1 MDINRKNAIKIW
13 DRQFGKDVSA
23 TDFAGRSIQK
33 GAFGQLTSTYGWC
46 LTHIVPRSVGGS
58 SEEDNLICAHVKT
71 AAEKEEN
78 FPSFNANDVRYK
90 ISKESGS
97 WTIEKSSDADAI
109 AELAEKEAKAK
120 ELWSLTFGD
129 ASETTDFAGR
139 TIYRDSYGSGREGA
153 WKVAPYVDSKP
164 TENKNAYIAHLFT
177 IAEARGKTAFK
188 SNGRF
193 FTLIKENGVYSFID
207 SETKTT
213 APSAETEEDESAFE
227 FIGVEIEN
235 SKEETVYDVEDK
247 DNFAEE
253 IDTVVESED
262 DATDETDTAVEI
274 EDEVTNETVSE
285 INQSDKDNSDFMQIT
300 FDTEEIID
308 DSSENRAGFSEDL
321 QDEKESDD
329 VLQISFDDGIDE
341 ETEDSVTEETDSEFE
356 VEDEVAEEN
365 DTVVEDEDE
374 VTEEIDTV
382 VEDED
387 EVTEEIDTVVEDE
400 DEVTEEIDTV
410 VEDEDEVAEEI
421 DTVVEDED
429 EVTEEI
435 DTVVEAEDEV
445 TEENDT
451 VVEAEDEVTEEN
463 DTVVEDK
470 NEVTEKN
477 DTVVEAEDEVA
488 EEAPTEKRDLSC
500 PAYVSEY
507 IENTIFE
514 HKNNIPAEIWL
525 DFIVIH
531 TFMPAGT
538 SSANA
543 SALTDALSSIIT
555 EAAGRFITHEVSE
568 LVGDDGSRNTVITF
582 RFLSPG
588 TADMERI
595 FNTCML
601 LNTYA
606 PLLLKKFGLESFKIY
621 NYASAFET
629 AFMSYPTTE
638 LAEKSQGFKDFMTAV
653 FRSDKFYDGEAPITL
668 YVSESVMFNLPS
680 VSKLHNADETSF
692 HTDARLIEHNFV
704 FGDIKVKLDELNS

>member
-410 VEDEDEVAEEI
+410 VE
-421 DTVVEDED
+421 
-429 EVTEEI
+429 
-435 DTVVEAEDEV
+435 AEDEV

>member
-387 EVTEEIDTVVEDE
+387 EVTEEIDTVVE
-400 DEVTEEIDTV
+400 
-410 VEDEDEVAEEI
+410 
-421 DTVVEDED
+421 
-429 EVTEEI
+429 
-435 DTVVEAEDEV
+435 AEDEV

-451 VVEAEDEVTEEN
+451 VVEAEDEVTEENDTVVEDKNEVTEKN